1 MQKKEKDERSLA
13 IKQSADRI
21 LQIMSQLRD
30 PQSGCQWDLEQNF
43 ETLSKYVIEEA
54 YEVAEAV
61 ADGNVDEIMEEL
73 GDLLLQVVFF
83 SQIASEKNLFRFLD
97 VVNAVSEKMIRRH
110 PHIFSKNKEFK
121 TAKEQKENW
130 EIIKDLEKSEKK
142 NINEKSLLS
151 GISKNL
157 PSLIKSKKIQEKV
170 SRAGFDW
177 KDEGEV
183 LEKVKEELAEL
194 SEAIK
199 NSDHSNSEEEL
210 GDLLFTLVNLGR
222 HMDIDC
228 DTALR
233 KANYK
238 FSKRFDLLELQM
250 TKENK
255 KLSKVNKLYMEKIWS
270 KVKKLSYTKND
281 KPETTID
288 RSQM

>member
-1 MQKKEKDERSLA
+1 MQKKEKDERSPA
-13 IKQSADRI
+13 SKQSADRI

-30 PQSGCQWDLEQNF
+30 PQNGCQWDLEQNF
-43 ETLSKYVIEEA
+43 ESLSKYVIEEA

-61 ADGNVDEIMEEL
+61 ADGNIDEIMEEL

-130 EIIKDLEKSEKK
+130 EIIKDLEKSEKN

-199 NSDHSNSEEEL
+199 NSDRSNSEEEL

-238 FSKRFDLLELQM
+238 FSKRFNLLELQM
-250 TKENK
+250 AKENK
-255 KLSKVNKLYMEKIWS
+255 ELSKVNKLYMEKTWS

-288 RSQM
+288 RS

>member
-13 IKQSADRI
+13 SKQSADRI
-21 LQIMSQLRD
+21 LQIMSKLRD
-30 PQSGCQWDLEQNF
+30 PHNGCQWDLEQNF
-43 ETLSKYVIEEA
+43 ESLSKYVIEEA

-61 ADGNVDEIMEEL
+61 ADGNADEIMEEL

-110 PHIFSKNKEFK
+110 PHIFSKNKEFR

-130 EIIKDLEKSEKK
+130 EIIKDLEKSGKK
-142 NINEKSLLS
+142 NINEKSVLS
-151 GISKNL
+151 GISRNL

-177 KDEGEV
+177 EDEGEV

-194 SEAIK
+194 SEAIR
-199 NSDHSNSEEEL
+199 NSDRCHSEEEF
-210 GDLLFTLVNLGR
+210 GDLLFTLVSLGR

-238 FSKRFDLLELQM
+238 FSKRFNLLELQM
-250 TKENK
+250 AKENK
-255 KLSKVNKLYMEKIWS
+255 ELSKVNKLYMEKTWS

-281 KPETTID
+281 KPETTND
-288 RSQM
+288 RG

>member
-1 MQKKEKDERSLA
+1 MQKKEKDERSPA
-13 IKQSADRI
+13 SKQSADRI

-30 PQSGCQWDLEQNF
+30 PQNGCQWDLEQNF
-43 ETLSKYVIEEA
+43 ESLSKYVIEEA

-83 SQIASEKNLFRFLD
+83 SQIASEKNQFRFLD

-130 EIIKDLEKSEKK
+130 EIIKDLEKSEKN

-199 NSDHSNSEEEL
+199 NSDRSNSEEEL

-238 FSKRFDLLELQM
+238 FSKRFNLLELQM
-250 TKENK
+250 AKENK
-255 KLSKVNKLYMEKIWS
+255 ELSKVNKLYMEKTWS

-288 RSQM
+288 RS

>member
-1 MQKKEKDERSLA
+1 MQKKEKDERLLA
-13 IKQSADRI
+13 SKQSADRI

-30 PQSGCQWDLEQNF
+30 PQNGCQWDLEQDF
-43 ETLSKYVIEEA
+43 ESLSKYVIEEA

-61 ADGNVDEIMEEL
+61 ADGNADEIMEEL

-83 SQIASEKNLFRFLD
+83 SQIASEKNLFQFLD

-121 TAKEQKENW
+121 TAKEQKETW
-130 EIIKDLEKSEKK
+130 EIIKDLEKSGK
-142 NINEKSLLS
+142 NKINQESLLS

-177 KDEGEV
+177 KDEEEV
-183 LEKVKEELAEL
+183 LEKVKEELDEL

-199 NSDHSNSEEEL
+199 NRDRSHSEEEL

-222 HMDIDC
+222 QMDIDC

-238 FSKRFDLLELQM
+238 FSKRFNLLELQM
-250 TKENK
+250 AKENK
-255 KLSKVNKLYMEKIWS
+255 ELSKVNKLYMEKTWS

-288 RSQM
+288 RS

>member
-1 MQKKEKDERSLA
+1 MQKKEKDERSPA
-13 IKQSADRI
+13 SKQSADRI

-30 PQSGCQWDLEQNF
+30 PQNGCQWDLEQNF
-43 ETLSKYVIEEA
+43 ESLSKYVIEEA

-130 EIIKDLEKSEKK
+130 EIIKDLEKNEKN

-151 GISKNL
+151 GVSKNL

-199 NSDHSNSEEEL
+199 NSDRSNSEEEL

-238 FSKRFDLLELQM
+238 FSKRFYLLELQM
-250 TKENK
+250 GKENK
-255 KLSKVNKLYMEKIWS
+255 ELSKVNKLYMEKTWS
-270 KVKKLSYTKND
+270 KVKKLSYKKND

-288 RSQM
+288 RS

>member
-13 IKQSADRI
+13 SKQSADRI

-30 PQSGCQWDLEQNF
+30 PQNGCQWDLEQNF
-43 ETLSKYVIEEA
+43 ESLSKYVIEEA
-54 YEVAEAV
+54 YEVAEAA
-61 ADGNVDEIMEEL
+61 ADGNADEIMEEL

-83 SQIASEKNLFRFLD
+83 SQIASEKNLFQFLD

-130 EIIKDLEKSEKK
+130 EIIKDLEKSEKNK
-142 NINEKSLLS
+142 INQESLLS

-199 NSDHSNSEEEL
+199 NSDRSNSEEEL

-238 FSKRFDLLELQM
+238 FSKRFNLLELQM
-250 TKENK
+250 AKENK
-255 KLSKVNKLYMEKIWS
+255 ELSKVNKLYMEKTWS

-288 RSQM
+288 RS

>member
-1 MQKKEKDERSLA
+1 MQKKEKDERSPA
-13 IKQSADRI
+13 SKQSADRI

-30 PQSGCQWDLEQNF
+30 PQNGCQWDLEQNF
-43 ETLSKYVIEEA
+43 ESLSKYVIEEA

-61 ADGNVDEIMEEL
+61 ADGNVNEIMEEL

-130 EIIKDLEKSEKK
+130 EIIKDLEKSEKN

-199 NSDHSNSEEEL
+199 NSDRSNSEEEL

-238 FSKRFDLLELQM
+238 FSKRFNLLELQM
-250 TKENK
+250 AKENK
-255 KLSKVNKLYMEKIWS
+255 ELSKVNKLYMEKTWS

-288 RSQM
+288 RS

>member
-1 MQKKEKDERSLA
+1 MQKKEKDERSPA
-13 IKQSADRI
+13 SKQSADRI

-30 PQSGCQWDLEQNF
+30 PQNGCQWDLEQNF
-43 ETLSKYVIEEA
+43 ESLSKYVIEEA

-61 ADGNVDEIMEEL
+61 ADGNADAIMEEL

-177 KDEGEV
+177 KDEEEV

-199 NSDHSNSEEEL
+199 NSDRSNSEEEL

-238 FSKRFDLLELQM
+238 FSKRFNLLELQM
-250 TKENK
+250 AKENK
-255 KLSKVNKLYMEKIWS
+255 ELSKVNKLYMEKTWS
-270 KVKKLSYTKND
+270 KVKKLSYKKND

-288 RSQM
+288 RS

>member
-1 MQKKEKDERSLA
+1 MQKKEKDERSPA
-13 IKQSADRI
+13 SKKSADRI

-30 PQSGCQWDLEQNF
+30 PQNGCQWDLEQNF
-43 ETLSKYVIEEA
+43 ESLSKYVIEEA

-97 VVNAVSEKMIRRH
+97 VVNAVSKKMIRRH

-130 EIIKDLEKSEKK
+130 EIIKDLEKSEKN

-199 NSDHSNSEEEL
+199 NSDRSNSEEEL

-238 FSKRFDLLELQM
+238 FSKRFNLLELQM
-250 TKENK
+250 AKENK
-255 KLSKVNKLYMEKIWS
+255 ELSKVNKLYMEKIWS

-288 RSQM
+288 RS

>member
-1 MQKKEKDERSLA
+1 MQKKEKDERSPA
-13 IKQSADRI
+13 SKQSADRI

-30 PQSGCQWDLEQNF
+30 PQNGCQWDLEQNF
-43 ETLSKYVIEEA
+43 ESLSKYVIEEA

-61 ADGNVDEIMEEL
+61 ADGNADEIMEEL

-130 EIIKDLEKSEKK
+130 EIIKDLEKSEKN

-151 GISKNL
+151 GVSKNL

-199 NSDHSNSEEEL
+199 NSDRSNSEEEL

-238 FSKRFDLLELQM
+238 FSKRFNLLELQM
-250 TKENK
+250 AKENK
-255 KLSKVNKLYMEKIWS
+255 ELSKVNKLYMEKTWS
-270 KVKKLSYTKND
+270 KVKKLSYKKND

-288 RSQM
+288 RS

>member
-1 MQKKEKDERSLA
+1 MKDTVKVRPL
-13 IKQSADRI
+13 
-21 LQIMSQLRD
+21 
-30 PQSGCQWDLEQNF
+30 
-43 ETLSKYVIEEA
+43 Y
-54 YEVAEAV
+54 
-61 ADGNVDEIMEEL
+61 
-73 GDLLLQVVFF
+73 

-110 PHIFSKNKEFK
+110 PHIFSENKEFK

-130 EIIKDLEKSEKK
+130 EIIKDLEKSEKT

-199 NSDHSNSEEEL
+199 NSDRSNSEEEL

-238 FSKRFDLLELQM
+238 FSKRFNLLELQM
-250 TKENK
+250 AKENK
-255 KLSKVNKLYMEKIWS
+255 ELSKVNKLYMEKTWS
-270 KVKKLSYTKND
+270 KVKKLSYKKND
-281 KPETTID
+281 KPETTND
-288 RSQM
+288 RS

>member
-13 IKQSADRI
+13 SKQSADRI

-30 PQSGCQWDLEQNF
+30 PQNGCQWDLEQNF
-43 ETLSKYVIEEA
+43 ESLSKYVIEEA

-61 ADGNVDEIMEEL
+61 ADGNADEIMEEL

-130 EIIKDLEKSEKK
+130 EIIKDLEKSEKN

-199 NSDHSNSEEEL
+199 NSDRSNSEEEL

-238 FSKRFDLLELQM
+238 FSKRFNLLELQM
-250 TKENK
+250 AKENK
-255 KLSKVNKLYMEKIWS
+255 ELSKVNKLYMEKTWS

-288 RSQM
+288 RS

>member
-1 MQKKEKDERSLA
+1 M
-13 IKQSADRI
+13 
-21 LQIMSQLRD
+21 
-30 PQSGCQWDLEQNF
+30 
-43 ETLSKYVIEEA
+43 
-54 YEVAEAV
+54 
-61 ADGNVDEIMEEL
+61 
-73 GDLLLQVVFF
+73 
-83 SQIASEKNLFRFLD
+83 
-97 VVNAVSEKMIRRH
+97 
-110 PHIFSKNKEFK
+110 
-121 TAKEQKENW
+121 
-130 EIIKDLEKSEKK
+130 EKK
-142 NINEKSLLS
+142 NINEKSVLS

-199 NSDHSNSEEEL
+199 NSDRSNSEEEL

-238 FSKRFDLLELQM
+238 FSKRFNLLELQM
-250 TKENK
+250 AKENK
-255 KLSKVNKLYMEKIWS
+255 ELSKVNKLYMEKTWS
-270 KVKKLSYTKND
+270 KVKKLS
-281 KPETTID
+281 
-288 RSQM
+288 

>member
-1 MQKKEKDERSLA
+1 MQKKEKDERSPA
-13 IKQSADRI
+13 SKQSADRI

-30 PQSGCQWDLEQNF
+30 PQNGCQWDLEQNF
-43 ETLSKYVIEEA
+43 ESLSKYVIEEA

-83 SQIASEKNLFRFLD
+83 SQIASEKNQFRFLD

-130 EIIKDLEKSEKK
+130 EIIKDLEKSEKN

-170 SRAGFDW
+170 SRVGFDW

-199 NSDHSNSEEEL
+199 NSDRSNSEEEL

-238 FSKRFDLLELQM
+238 FSKRFNLLELQM
-250 TKENK
+250 GKENK
-255 KLSKVNKLYMEKIWS
+255 ELSKVNKLYMEKTWS

-288 RSQM
+288 RS

>member
-1 MQKKEKDERSLA
+1 MQKKEKDERSPA
-13 IKQSADRI
+13 SKQSADRI

-30 PQSGCQWDLEQNF
+30 PQNGCQWDLEQNF
-43 ETLSKYVIEEA
+43 ESLSKYVIEEA

-130 EIIKDLEKSEKK
+130 EIIKDLERSEKN

-199 NSDHSNSEEEL
+199 NSDRSNSEEEL

-238 FSKRFDLLELQM
+238 FSKRFNLLELQM
-250 TKENK
+250 AKENK
-255 KLSKVNKLYMEKIWS
+255 ELSKVNKLYMEKTWS

-288 RSQM
+288 RS

>member
-1 MQKKEKDERSLA
+1 MQKKEKDERSPA
-13 IKQSADRI
+13 SKQSADRI

-30 PQSGCQWDLEQNF
+30 PQNGCQWDLEQDF
-43 ETLSKYVIEEA
+43 ESLSKYVIEEA

-61 ADGNVDEIMEEL
+61 ADGNADEIMEEL

-83 SQIASEKNLFRFLD
+83 SQIASETNLFQFLD

-121 TAKEQKENW
+121 TAKEQKETW
-130 EIIKDLEKSEKK
+130 EIIKDLEKSGK
-142 NINEKSLLS
+142 NKINQESLLS

-177 KDEGEV
+177 KDEEEV

-199 NSDHSNSEEEL
+199 KAAEFDSYSDFFARQHEETE
-210 GDLLFTLVNLGR
+210 D
-222 HMDIDC
+222 
-228 DTALR
+228 
-233 KANYK
+233 KYK
-238 FSKRFDLLELQM
+238 NKYG
-250 TKENK
+250 TKWN
-255 KLSKVNKLYMEKIWS
+255 
-270 KVKKLSYTKND
+270 
-281 KPETTID
+281 
-288 RSQM
+288 

>member
-1 MQKKEKDERSLA
+1 MQKKEKDERLLA
-13 IKQSADRI
+13 SKQSADRI

-30 PQSGCQWDLEQNF
+30 PQNGCQWDLEQNF
-43 ETLSKYVIEEA
+43 ESLSKYVIEEA

-61 ADGNVDEIMEEL
+61 ADGNADEIMEEL

-83 SQIASEKNLFRFLD
+83 SQIASETNLFQFLD

-121 TAKEQKENW
+121 TAKEQKETW
-130 EIIKDLEKSEKK
+130 EIIKDLEKSGK
-142 NINEKSLLS
+142 NKINQESLLS

-177 KDEGEV
+177 KDEEEV
-183 LEKVKEELAEL
+183 LGKVKEELDEL

-199 NSDHSNSEEEL
+199 NRDRSHSEEEL

-238 FSKRFDLLELQM
+238 FSKRFNLLELQM
-250 TKENK
+250 AKENK
-255 KLSKVNKLYMEKIWS
+255 ELSKVNKLYMEKTWS

-288 RSQM
+288 RS

>member
-1 MQKKEKDERSLA
+1 MRKKEKDERSLA
-13 IKQSADRI
+13 SKQSADRI

-30 PQSGCQWDLEQNF
+30 PQNGCQWDLEQNF
-43 ETLSKYVIEEA
+43 ESLSKYVIEEA

-61 ADGNVDEIMEEL
+61 ADGNTDEIMEEL

-110 PHIFSKNKEFK
+110 PHIFTKNKEFK

-130 EIIKDLEKSEKK
+130 EIIKDLEKSGKK
-142 NINEKSLLS
+142 NINEKSVLS

-199 NSDHSNSEEEL
+199 NSDRSNSEEEL

-238 FSKRFDLLELQM
+238 FSKRFNLLELQM
-250 TKENK
+250 AKENK
-255 KLSKVNKLYMEKIWS
+255 ELSKVNKLYMEKTWS
-270 KVKKLSYTKND
+270 KVKKMSHTKND
-281 KPETTID
+281 KPKTTID
-288 RSQM
+288 RS

>member
-1 MQKKEKDERSLA
+1 MQKKEKDERLLA
-13 IKQSADRI
+13 SKQSADRI

-30 PQSGCQWDLEQNF
+30 PQNGCQWDLEQDF
-43 ETLSKYVIEEA
+43 ESLSKHVIEEA

-61 ADGNVDEIMEEL
+61 ADGNADEIMEEL

-83 SQIASEKNLFRFLD
+83 SQIASETNLFQFLD

-121 TAKEQKENW
+121 TAKEQKETW
-130 EIIKDLEKSEKK
+130 EIIKDLEKSGK
-142 NINEKSLLS
+142 NKINQESLLS

-199 NSDHSNSEEEL
+199 NSDRSNSEEEL

-238 FSKRFDLLELQM
+238 FSKRFNLLELQM
-250 TKENK
+250 AKENK
-255 KLSKVNKLYMEKIWS
+255 ELSKVNKLYMEKTWS

-288 RSQM
+288 RS

>member
-1 MQKKEKDERSLA
+1 MQKKEKDERSPA
-13 IKQSADRI
+13 SKQSADRI

-30 PQSGCQWDLEQNF
+30 PQNGCQWDLEQNF
-43 ETLSKYVIEEA
+43 ESLSKYVIEEA

-83 SQIASEKNLFRFLD
+83 SQIASEKNQFRFLD

-130 EIIKDLEKSEKK
+130 EIIKDLEKSEKN

-151 GISKNL
+151 GVSKNL

-199 NSDHSNSEEEL
+199 NSDRSNSEEEL

-238 FSKRFDLLELQM
+238 FSKRFNLLELQM
-250 TKENK
+250 AKENK
-255 KLSKVNKLYMEKIWS
+255 ELSKVNKLYMEKTWS

-288 RSQM
+288 RS

>member
-13 IKQSADRI
+13 SKQSADRI

-30 PQSGCQWDLEQNF
+30 PQNGCQWDLEQNF
-43 ETLSKYVIEEA
+43 ESLSKYVIEEA

-61 ADGNVDEIMEEL
+61 ADGNTDEIMEEL

-110 PHIFSKNKEFK
+110 PHIFTKNKEFK

-130 EIIKDLEKSEKK
+130 EIIKDLEKSGKK

-151 GISKNL
+151 GIPKNL
-157 PSLIKSKKIQEKV
+157 PSLIKAKKIQDKV

-183 LEKVKEELAEL
+183 LEKVKEELTEL
-194 SEAIK
+194 SEAIR
-199 NSDHSNSEEEL
+199 NSDRCHSEEEL

-238 FSKRFDLLELQM
+238 FSKRFNLLELQM
-250 TKENK
+250 AKENK
-255 KLSKVNKLYMEKIWS
+255 ELSKVNKLYMEKTWS

-288 RSQM
+288 RS

>member
-13 IKQSADRI
+13 SKQSADRI

-30 PQSGCQWDLEQNF
+30 PQNGCQWDLEQNF
-43 ETLSKYVIEEA
+43 ESLSKYVIEEA

-61 ADGNVDEIMEEL
+61 ADGNVNEIMEEL

-83 SQIASEKNLFRFLD
+83 SQIASEKNQFRFLD

-130 EIIKDLEKSEKK
+130 EIIKDLEKSEKN

-151 GISKNL
+151 GVSKNL
-157 PSLIKSKKIQEKV
+157 PSMIKSKKIQEKV

-199 NSDHSNSEEEL
+199 NSDRSNSEEEL

-238 FSKRFDLLELQM
+238 FSKRFNLLELQM
-250 TKENK
+250 AKENK
-255 KLSKVNKLYMEKIWS
+255 ELSKVNKLYMEKTWS

-288 RSQM
+288 RS

>member
-13 IKQSADRI
+13 SKQSADRI

-30 PQSGCQWDLEQNF
+30 PQNGCQWDLEQNF
-43 ETLSKYVIEEA
+43 ESLSKYVIEEA

-61 ADGNVDEIMEEL
+61 ADGNADEIMEEL

-130 EIIKDLEKSEKK
+130 EIIKDLEKSEKN

-199 NSDHSNSEEEL
+199 NSDRSNSEEEL

-238 FSKRFDLLELQM
+238 FSKRFNLLELQM

-255 KLSKVNKLYMEKIWS
+255 ELSKVNKLYMEKTWS

-288 RSQM
+288 RS

>member
-1 MQKKEKDERSLA
+1 MRKKEKDERSLA
-13 IKQSADRI
+13 SKQSADRI

-30 PQSGCQWDLEQNF
+30 PQNGCQWDLEQNF
-43 ETLSKYVIEEA
+43 ESLSKYVIEEA

-61 ADGNVDEIMEEL
+61 ADGNTDEIMEEL

-130 EIIKDLEKSEKK
+130 EIIKDLEKSGKK
-142 NINEKSLLS
+142 NINEKSVLS

-199 NSDHSNSEEEL
+199 NSDRSNSEEEL

-238 FSKRFDLLELQM
+238 FSKRFNLLELQM
-250 TKENK
+250 AKENK
-255 KLSKVNKLYMEKIWS
+255 ELSKVNKLYMEKTWS

-288 RSQM
+288 RS

>member
-1 MQKKEKDERSLA
+1 MQKKEKDERSTA
-13 IKQSADRI
+13 SKQSADRI

-30 PQSGCQWDLEQNF
+30 PQNGCQWDLEQNF
-43 ETLSKYVIEEA
+43 ESLSKYVIEEA

-130 EIIKDLEKSEKK
+130 EIIKDLEKSEKN

-151 GISKNL
+151 GVSKNL

-199 NSDHSNSEEEL
+199 NSDRSNSEEEL

-238 FSKRFDLLELQM
+238 FSKRFNLLELQM
-250 TKENK
+250 GKENK
-255 KLSKVNKLYMEKIWS
+255 ELSKVNKLYMEKTWS
-270 KVKKLSYTKND
+270 KVKKLSYKKND

-288 RSQM
+288 RS

>member
-1 MQKKEKDERSLA
+1 MQKKEKDERSPA
-13 IKQSADRI
+13 SKQSADRI

-30 PQSGCQWDLEQNF
+30 PQNGCQWDLEQNF
-43 ETLSKYVIEEA
+43 ESLSKYVIEEA

-130 EIIKDLEKSEKK
+130 EIIKDLEKSEKN

-151 GISKNL
+151 GVSKNL

-199 NSDHSNSEEEL
+199 NSDRSNSEEEL

-238 FSKRFDLLELQM
+238 FSKRFNLLELQM
-250 TKENK
+250 GKENK
-255 KLSKVNKLYMEKIWS
+255 ELSKVNKLYMEKTWS

-288 RSQM
+288 RS

>member
-1 MQKKEKDERSLA
+1 MQKKEKDERSPA
-13 IKQSADRI
+13 SKQSADRI

-30 PQSGCQWDLEQNF
+30 PQNGCQWDLEQNF
-43 ETLSKYVIEEA
+43 ESLSKYVIEEA

-130 EIIKDLEKSEKK
+130 EIIKDLEKSEKN

-151 GISKNL
+151 GVSKNL
-157 PSLIKSKKIQEKV
+157 PALIKSKKIQEKV

-199 NSDHSNSEEEL
+199 NSDRSNSEEEL

-238 FSKRFDLLELQM
+238 FSKRFNLLELQM
-250 TKENK
+250 GKENK
-255 KLSKVNKLYMEKIWS
+255 ELSKVNKLYMEKTWS
-270 KVKKLSYTKND
+270 KVKKLSYKKND

-288 RSQM
+288 RS

>member
-1 MQKKEKDERSLA
+1 MQKKEKDERSPA
-13 IKQSADRI
+13 SKQSADRI

-30 PQSGCQWDLEQNF
+30 PQNGCQWDLEQNF
-43 ETLSKYVIEEA
+43 ESLSKYVIEEA

-130 EIIKDLEKSEKK
+130 EIIKDLEKSEKD

-151 GISKNL
+151 GVSKNL

-199 NSDHSNSEEEL
+199 NSDRSNSEEEL

-238 FSKRFDLLELQM
+238 FSKRFNLLELQM
-250 TKENK
+250 GKENK
-255 KLSKVNKLYMEKIWS
+255 ELSKVNKLYMEKTWS
-270 KVKKLSYTKND
+270 KVKKLSYKKND

-288 RSQM
+288 RS

>member
-13 IKQSADRI
+13 SKQSADRI

-30 PQSGCQWDLEQNF
+30 PHNGCQWDLEQNF
-43 ETLSKYVIEEA
+43 ESLSKYVIEEA

-61 ADGNVDEIMEEL
+61 ADGNADEIMEEL

-130 EIIKDLEKSEKK
+130 EIIKDLEKSEKN

-177 KDEGEV
+177 KDEEEV

-199 NSDHSNSEEEL
+199 NSDRSNSEEEL

-238 FSKRFDLLELQM
+238 FSKRFNLLELQM
-250 TKENK
+250 AKENK
-255 KLSKVNKLYMEKIWS
+255 ELSKVNKLYMEKTWS

-288 RSQM
+288 RS

>member
-1 MQKKEKDERSLA
+1 MQKKEKNERSLA
-13 IKQSADRI
+13 SKQSADRI

-30 PQSGCQWDLEQNF
+30 PQNGCQWDLEQNF
-43 ETLSKYVIEEA
+43 ESLSKHVIEEA

-61 ADGNVDEIMEEL
+61 ADGNTDEIMEEL

-130 EIIKDLEKSEKK
+130 EIIKDLEKSGKK
-142 NINEKSLLS
+142 NINSKSVLS

-157 PSLIKSKKIQEKV
+157 PSLIKSKKIQEKA

-183 LEKVKEELAEL
+183 LEKIKEELTEL

-199 NSDHSNSEEEL
+199 NKDRCHSEEEL

-238 FSKRFDLLELQM
+238 FSKRFNLLELQM
-250 TKENK
+250 AKENK
-255 KLSKVNKLYMEKIWS
+255 ELSKVNKLYMEKTWS
-270 KVKKLSYTKND
+270 KVKKLSYKKND
-281 KPETTID
+281 KPKTTID
-288 RSQM
+288 RS

>member
-13 IKQSADRI
+13 SKQSADRI

-30 PQSGCQWDLEQNF
+30 PQNGCQWDLEQNF
-43 ETLSKYVIEEA
+43 ESLSKYVIEEA

-61 ADGNVDEIMEEL
+61 ADSNVDEIMEEL

-130 EIIKDLEKSEKK
+130 EIIKDLEKSEKN

-151 GISKNL
+151 GVSKNL

-199 NSDHSNSEEEL
+199 NSDRSNSEEEL

-238 FSKRFDLLELQM
+238 FSKRFNLLELQM
-250 TKENK
+250 AKENK
-255 KLSKVNKLYMEKIWS
+255 ELSKVNKLYMEKTWS
-270 KVKKLSYTKND
+270 KVKKLSYKKND

-288 RSQM
+288 RS

>member
-1 MQKKEKDERSLA
+1 MQKKEKDERSPA
-13 IKQSADRI
+13 SKQSADRI

-30 PQSGCQWDLEQNF
+30 PQNGCQWDLEQNF
-43 ETLSKYVIEEA
+43 ESLSKYVIEEA

-130 EIIKDLEKSEKK
+130 EIIKDLEKSEKN

-151 GISKNL
+151 GVSKNL

-199 NSDHSNSEEEL
+199 NSDRSNSEEEL

-238 FSKRFDLLELQM
+238 FSKRFNLLELQM
-250 TKENK
+250 GKENK
-255 KLSKVNKLYMEKIWS
+255 ELSKVNKLYMEKTWS
-270 KVKKLSYTKND
+270 KVKKLSYKKND

-288 RSQM
+288 RS

>member
-13 IKQSADRI
+13 SKQSADRI

-30 PQSGCQWDLEQNF
+30 PQNGCQWDLEQNF
-43 ETLSKYVIEEA
+43 ESLSKYVIEEA

-130 EIIKDLEKSEKK
+130 EIIKDLEKSEKN

-151 GISKNL
+151 GVSKNL

-199 NSDHSNSEEEL
+199 NSDRSNSEEEL

-238 FSKRFDLLELQM
+238 FSKRFNLLELQM
-250 TKENK
+250 GKENK
-255 KLSKVNKLYMEKIWS
+255 ELSKVNKLYMEKTWS
-270 KVKKLSYTKND
+270 KVKKLSYKKND
-281 KPETTID
+281 KPKTTID
-288 RSQM
+288 RS

>member
-13 IKQSADRI
+13 SKQSADRI

-30 PQSGCQWDLEQNF
+30 PHNGCQWDLEQNF
-43 ETLSKYVIEEA
+43 ESLSKYVIEEA

-61 ADGNVDEIMEEL
+61 ADGNADAIMEEL

-130 EIIKDLEKSEKK
+130 EIIKDLEKSEKN

-170 SRAGFDW
+170 SRVGFDW
-177 KDEGEV
+177 KDEEEV

-199 NSDHSNSEEEL
+199 NSDRSNSEEEL

-238 FSKRFDLLELQM
+238 FSKRFNLLELQM
-250 TKENK
+250 AKENK
-255 KLSKVNKLYMEKIWS
+255 ELSKVNKLYMEKTWS

-288 RSQM
+288 RS